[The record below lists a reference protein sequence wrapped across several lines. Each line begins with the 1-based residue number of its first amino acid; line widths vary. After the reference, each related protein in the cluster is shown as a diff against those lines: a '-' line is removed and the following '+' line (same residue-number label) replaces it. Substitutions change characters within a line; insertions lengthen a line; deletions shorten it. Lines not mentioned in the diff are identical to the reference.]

1 MCGQSIVGSRFSL
14 FTITLTSKVQA
25 GSLPD
30 AAETQT
36 EDVMVTVN
44 QSLQVT
50 TVSCFQVRVFMV

>member
-44 QSLQVT
+44 QS
-50 TVSCFQVRVFMV
+50 VSCFQVRVFMV